1 VALSEAKRVATEPLS
16 ERSEDMLRSDRD
28 RAKGFRA
35 EVDAKTTQTDR
46 SERAEGFPVWNAA
59 AGTNPSERSED
70 VLPTSTK

>member
-1 VALSEAKRVATEPLS
+1 
-16 ERSEDMLRSDRD
+16 MLRSDRD